1 MICVYFYVRKRRGQ
15 DKLPSLTTRQSGM
28 YGSLVARERHFKSSH
43 LVCIALFSACEKGLV
58 PHKALEIFDQMKREG
73 VKPTVVT
80 YSALISAAEKGQ
92 QWKLALEVLEEM
104 KAAGHGANVIAYSAA
119 ISALSKG
126 QMWHKALELFREI
139 EASGGKPSIVTYN
152 VSSTHH
158 LFCGFRDSFFFF
170 SLTRFDFID
179 NSYNLLPKNN
189 QATITALESKS
200 SVDEVRGRGHFI
212 TNNFLEGLQW
222 ERALDLFDE
231 MKLKNMPITVVS
243 YGSAISACEKGRFV
257 VSDSNSCT

>member
-1 MICVYFYVRKRRGQ
+1 M
-15 DKLPSLTTRQSGM
+15 
-28 YGSLVARERHFKSSH
+28 
-43 LVCIALFSACEKGLV
+43 
-58 PHKALEIFDQMKREG
+58 PHKALEIFEQMKREG

-152 VSSTHH
+152 ATMYVQEQIQCTLVILISP
-158 LFCGFRDSFFFF
+158 FDRN
-170 SLTRFDFID
+170 LT
-179 NSYNLLPKNN
+179 
-189 QATITALESKS
+189 
-200 SVDEVRGRGHFI
+200 
-212 TNNFLEGLQW
+212 
-222 ERALDLFDE
+222 
-231 MKLKNMPITVVS
+231 
-243 YGSAISACEKGRFV
+243 
-257 VSDSNSCT
+257 